1 MSASSGRVIPS
12 TWFQWHA
19 SLIRTGSRV
28 LDLAC
33 GQGCHAIAAAKHG
46 ATVTAVDRDADLLR
60 EAEAAAKKANVS
72 VEWVQADLTRD
83 PLPPGQFDVVM
94 VFNYLDRNRMPL
106 FLEAVKPGGYFE
118 AETFLERQR
127 ELGWGPTA
135 DEHLLKTGELWSL
148 VGRYEIVLAREVL
161 EILDGRTRAVASILA
176 RRPLQ

>member
-1 MSASSGRVIPS
+1 
-12 TWFQWHA
+12 
-19 SLIRTGSRV
+19 
-28 LDLAC
+28 
-33 GQGCHAIAAAKHG
+33 
-46 ATVTAVDRDADLLR
+46 
-60 EAEAAAKKANVS
+60 